1 MGFDYTKYDSVLSN
15 IDRIDNRI
23 NYAIV
28 QQMQEIEKVE
38 NIFGNLWWIGG
49 LVVLAII
56 LFFVFKR
63 IFKKDRSKYGD
74 NRTFI
79 YRKDYKQSE
88 CRTYTP
94 T

>member
-23 NYAIV
+23 KYAIV

-63 IFKKDRSKYGD
+63 IFKKDRSK
-74 NRTFI
+74 
-79 YRKDYKQSE
+79 
-88 CRTYTP
+88 
-94 T
+94 